1 MRRNWGVTALIA
13 AVLAFVPDAR
23 GGSSSR
29 DNDRDQCRE
38 NDPRGFW
45 DHGDGPLILH
55 ADADGA
61 NLFIHG
67 TGFGARGGTVT
78 LGGQRLGV
86 ASWSPTDIVA
96 VMPKDPAAASY
107 LLTVMP
113 SRGPCVKAA
122 FDVAIGLGGGTSGP
136 PGPAGPAGPPGP
148 IGPSGAP
155 GAQGPAGAIGPAGPI
170 GPSGPPGAQ
179 GPAGAI
185 GPVGPAGPIGLPGP
199 IGLTGPAGA
208 QGPVGPPGATGA
220 TGPIGATG
228 ATGPA
233 GPAGPRGPAG
243 PQGPPGTSG
252 SAAAFTEQVG
262 LPQSSLPGIGAF
274 VFTEVASLALPAG
287 SYLVTAKVVLNNDSG
302 DAGGVTCVFTQSGS
316 GSLLDR
322 ADGALAAGSGS
333 DTLVLHTAVQV
344 TGASDQHVRMACQ
357 RSSLGTATAA
367 YQQMTAIQVGS
378 LIIPGP

>member
-67 TGFGARGGTVT
+67 TGFGTRGGTVT

-170 GPSGPPGAQ
+170 GPSGAPGAQ

-208 QGPVGPPGATGA
+208 QGPAGPPGATGA
-220 TGPIGATG
+220 TGPTGATG

-274 VFTEVASLALPAG
+274 VFSEVASLALPAG